1 MKYPYHL
8 AIGFLMVA
16 LAFWLLDYQKI
27 YHFNPLSNFFLSIQI
42 LVAAAVFSM
51 LPDIDSSSSNASKAL
66 RLVFFLISLL
76 SAIEFAITKNNF
88 ALARSVVA
96 LVVLIVHFAYARS
109 DFLHRRFPHSFTF
122 GALACIAVFLL
133 TASKLVAFAAAIAF
147 FSHIL
152 ADWHVLNALRN
163 DKRLWLG
170 K

>member
-1 MKYPYHL
+1 MKYPHHL
-8 AIGFLMVA
+8 AIGFILVA
-16 LAFWLLDYQKI
+16 LAFWVLGYEKLYRL
-27 YHFNPLSNFFLSIQI
+27 NPLSNAFLFLQV
-42 LVAAAVFSM
+42 LLATAVFSM
-51 LPDIDSSSSNASKAL
+51 LPDIDESNSNASKAL
-66 RLVFFLISLL
+66 RLVFFITALV
-76 SAIEFAITKNNF
+76 SAIEFAVTKNNF

-96 LVVLIVHFAYARS
+96 LVILVVHFAYARS

-122 GALACIAVFLL
+122 GVLACIAVFLL